1 MLFTTK
7 LNYSFYG
14 TPNKGTG
21 NGAIY
26 EGQQPAIS
34 KQTATYYR
42 DKKARYSLYYQ
53 KEMKH
58 KQLLA
63 LEVMGSYVYTGSH
76 RSYRETQEGN
86 TLTDILS
93 DADGD
98 TYLITAEGFY
108 EKRLGKVRYFLFG
121 GLQGIKVKRTVF
133 PLVAKAVLRIGL

>member
-7 LNYSFYG
+7 LNYSFHG
-14 TPNKGTG
+14 TLNKGTG
-21 NGAIY
+21 NGGIC
-26 EGQQPAIS
+26 EGQQPVIS
-34 KQTATYYR
+34 KQ
-42 DKKARYSLYYQ
+42 
-53 KEMKH
+53 
-58 KQLLA
+58 LLHIIVTRKRGIVSIIRRRWNTNNCW
-63 LEVMGSYVYTGSH
+63 LLKWWPYVYTDFH
-76 RSYRETQEGN
+76 RSCRETQEGN